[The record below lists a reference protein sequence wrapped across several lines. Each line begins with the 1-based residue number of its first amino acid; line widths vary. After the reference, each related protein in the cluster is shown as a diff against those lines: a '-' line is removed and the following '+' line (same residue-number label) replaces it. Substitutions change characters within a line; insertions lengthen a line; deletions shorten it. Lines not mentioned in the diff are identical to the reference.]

1 MAETLS
7 SPALWQPWP
16 VSRAQVA
23 CIIPAK
29 DEQQRIA
36 ATVTAARELPHV
48 SLVLVCDDGSSDQT
62 AQFAAGAGAIVVSH
76 HRNRG
81 KAAAI
86 ESAVNALGVLEQR
99 DDRPESGTLL
109 LLDADLEDSAANCG
123 PLIEP
128 VVAGRAD
135 LTIGVLPPQRTAAGA
150 IVVSHH
156 RNRGKAAAIESAVNA
171 LGVLEQRD
179 DRPESGT
186 LLLLDADLEDS
197 AANCGPLIE
206 PVVAGRADLTIG
218 VLPPQRTAAGEAPG
232 GLGLVMTTAR
242 RGIQELTGWTP
253 RAPLSGQRCI
263 TRRAFE
269 VASPLAAGW
278 GVEVGMTIDVLR
290 AGLKVEEIEIE
301 LRHRATGSDL
311 GSQLHRAKQLRDVTR
326 ALAARGL
333 VQAGI
338 KELKDSGGVQGLL
351 RRLKR

>member
-135 LTIGVLPPQRTAAGA
+135 LTIGVLPPQ
-150 IVVSHH
+150 H
-156 RNRGKAAAIESAVNA
+156 
-171 LGVLEQRD
+171 
-179 DRPESGT
+179 
-186 LLLLDADLEDS
+186 
-197 AANCGPLIE
+197 
-206 PVVAGRADLTIG
+206 
-218 VLPPQRTAAGEAPG
+218 TAAGEAPG

-326 ALAARGL
+326 ALATRGL